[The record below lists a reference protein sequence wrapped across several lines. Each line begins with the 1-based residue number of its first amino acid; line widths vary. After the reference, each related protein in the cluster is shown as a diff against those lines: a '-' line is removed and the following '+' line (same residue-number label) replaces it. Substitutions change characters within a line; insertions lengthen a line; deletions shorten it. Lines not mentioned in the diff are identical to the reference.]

1 MAWTATQLAL
11 GKEKPDQYERKEN
24 HSQPVNTPT
33 ELCWLQ
39 QPDEEALPAQI
50 EHNGIAHPADSAG
63 QRMTKDGVVRG
74 KYHRIFLTGLSRRIK
89 HFGLFFSRLGATNL
103 LINKYFYW

>member
-1 MAWTATQLAL
+1 
-11 GKEKPDQYERKEN
+11 
-24 HSQPVNTPT
+24 
-33 ELCWLQ
+33 
-39 QPDEEALPAQI
+39 
-50 EHNGIAHPADSAG
+50 
-63 QRMTKDGVVRG
+63 MTKDGVVRG